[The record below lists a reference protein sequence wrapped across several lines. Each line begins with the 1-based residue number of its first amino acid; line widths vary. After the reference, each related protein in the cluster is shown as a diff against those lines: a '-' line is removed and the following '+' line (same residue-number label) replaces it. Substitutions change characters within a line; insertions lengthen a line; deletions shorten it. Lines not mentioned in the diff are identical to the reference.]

1 MHRWTLVTCLT
12 FPLSADPA
20 TRDINTTIL
29 PTLGLTNPALLYCI
43 FFLTALHTVKTEKY
57 STEAAHAYQNYLDLT
72 IRAHRDDGAF
82 SQFPPTSKV
91 LTKLDTLRLGSF
103 AILSDRSLTAPYTP
117 PSQWLN
123 MNQGATAVHR
133 ATWPWILK
141 NPLAIAYRAVI
152 RKLPNLSD
160 YETLFNPSNRKSL
173 NHLLNKPPGYSEDEP
188 WSPEIQLAYEQT
200 LSWIGGIQVALDA
213 GVEGHAEILRRCIGF
228 PGGIPKLFCDQ
239 VESMRPRALVILA
252 HYFAY
257 LARYRDIWWVG
268 DAGAREVQAIGDF
281 VGVEWIEMMRWPLKR
296 VEDMYSS

>member
-1 MHRWTLVTCLT
+1 MLIKIIL
-12 FPLSADPA
+12 
-20 TRDINTTIL
+20 IL
-29 PTLGLTNPALLYCI
+29 PSV
-43 FFLTALHTVKTEKY
+43 HTVMTVRFLNSLLLLKY
-57 STEAAHAYQNYLDLT
+57 LLNSILCTVTNLNSTNADVVCM
-72 IRAHRDDGAF
+72 
-82 SQFPPTSKV
+82 TSSF
-91 LTKLDTLRLGSF
+91 LRLGSF